1 MSAPKTPLLAVD
13 IILERDGKIVL
24 IERKNPPHGWA
35 LPGGFV
41 DVGEAPPHAAAR
53 EAKEE
58 ISVDVEIVSLLGAYG
73 APDRDPRG
81 HTVSLVYVARA
92 SESATPHAG
101 DDAGNV
107 AWYGLDALPKLA
119 FDHAQVIADY
129 TRFRKSGERPTP

>member
-1 MSAPKTPLLAVD
+1 MPAPKTPLLAVD
-13 IILERDGKIVL
+13 IILELDGKIVL

-41 DVGEAPPHAAAR
+41 DIGEAPPHAAVR

-58 ISVDVEIVSLLGAYG
+58 IDVDVEIVALLGAYG

-92 SESATPHAG
+92 PKDATPKAG
-101 DDAGNV
+101 DDAGKV
-107 AWYGLDALPKLA
+107 ACYAPSALPRLA
-119 FDHAQVIADY
+119 FDHAQVLADY
-129 TRFRKSGERPTP
+129 LRFRNTGERPTP